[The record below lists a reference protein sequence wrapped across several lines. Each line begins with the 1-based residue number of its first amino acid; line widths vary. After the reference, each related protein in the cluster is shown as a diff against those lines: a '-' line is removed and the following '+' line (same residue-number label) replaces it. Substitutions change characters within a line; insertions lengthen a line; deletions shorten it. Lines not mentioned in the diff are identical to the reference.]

1 MNPERRKYE
10 IDKFQNN
17 DSYIAAVLSITA
29 ANAGITL
36 TAAQLVIFAELF
48 WNPGILCQAEDRVH
62 RIGQYKNVIIQYLIA
77 KHTADD
83 YLWPLIQKKM
93 NVLNEVGLDQDF
105 SLKDIDCTTQ
115 GLNSKQ
121 KTLSFFINNEQYKH
135 EVEKKTVQNNENIT
149 KNIVS
154 QNQSCTTEEF
164 KELLDMNEEDF
175 DFCDWD
181 NME

>member
-1 MNPERRKYE
+1 
-10 IDKFQNN
+10 
-17 DSYIAAVLSITA
+17 
-29 ANAGITL
+29 
-36 TAAQLVIFAELF
+36 
-48 WNPGILCQAEDRVH
+48 
-62 RIGQYKNVIIQYLIA
+62 
-77 KHTADD
+77 
-83 YLWPLIQKKM
+83 M

-154 QNQSCTTEEF
+154 QNQSSTTEEF